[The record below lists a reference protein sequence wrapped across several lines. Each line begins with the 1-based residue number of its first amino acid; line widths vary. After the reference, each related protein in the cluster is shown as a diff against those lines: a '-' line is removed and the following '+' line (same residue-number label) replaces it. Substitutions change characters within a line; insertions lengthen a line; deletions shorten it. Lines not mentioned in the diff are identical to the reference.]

1 MFDLLEESRVLAT
14 GALSQLVFKDSSTT
28 AGVRS
33 VLRIATLRARPWWQ
47 VWAYLQLSHMD
58 TAPTEPTVVQM
69 LDDAF
74 GDSDDARN
82 AAVDSV
88 FADLVAGRQFGP
100 GDNDLILIS
109 LDEMEARIRML
120 ETRVSTDCANIP
132 EQQDEHQRLIRVV
145 TQIKNRAQVFL
156 MGIERGAESPSEIS

>member
-1 MFDLLEESRVLAT
+1 
-14 GALSQLVFKDSSTT
+14 
-28 AGVRS
+28 
-33 VLRIATLRARPWWQ
+33 
-47 VWAYLQLSHMD
+47 MD